1 MARPINDEGAPAI
14 WIYTDKPQDFLV
26 KLAFAGEG
34 FLTQST
40 PDYNDGWRIHVD
52 PARPFYKYS
61 LLYGDKT
68 AAAFLDYDGFRGGDF
83 QKQHGW
89 CIKQEDL
96 LGWQRTHLK
105 EIGFTD
111 SEIDDVNF
119 TYGRRL
125 LERRYKAPFFA
136 VYPQTTEIVNTS
148 VALDV
153 TPRPTTVYR
162 LWLYFVPVDAVPPG
176 LQTPRVPKVVRTGV
190 TVVELAYLTDREI
203 PTRKNRLVASR
214 AGSEVHERHG

>member
-14 WIYTDKPQDFLV
+14 WIYTDKPQDFTVRLT
-26 KLAFAGEG
+26 FTGDG
-34 FLTQST
+34 FMTQSS

-68 AAAFLDYDGFRGGDF
+68 SAAFLDYDGFRSGPF
-83 QKQHGW
+83 QKEHGW
-89 CIKQEDL
+89 HIKQEEL
-96 LGWQRTHLK
+96 LSWQRTHLK
-105 EIGFTD
+105 EIGFTE
-111 SEIDDVNF
+111 SEIDDANF

-125 LERRYKAPFFA
+125 LERRYKEPFFA
-136 VYPQTTEIVNTS
+136 IYPQTTEIVNAS

-153 TPRPTTVYR
+153 MPRPTTVYR
-162 LWLYFVPVDAVPPG
+162 LWLYFVPVKAAPQG
-176 LQTPRVPKVVRTGV
+176 LLLPRVPKVTRAGL

-203 PTRKNRLVASR
+203 PGGTKRLLGSR
-214 AGSEVHERHG
+214 TGQEIHERHQ